1 MTQRD
6 YLTLADALEL
16 HSREVERHGGA
27 HGVRDMGALESALF
41 RPQSGYYDDIVWESC
56 ALMESIAVN
65 HPFLDGNKRAA
76 FAATYTFLAINGWS
90 LSANVEET
98 YAFISGLYESKQ
110 FNFSPLAQWLR
121 ANVSRAT
128 AADGSFSG
136 SVS

>member
-76 FAATYTFLAINGWS
+76 FAAMYAFFRINGYVIDADAMK
-90 LSANVEET
+90 L
-98 YAFISGLYESKQ
+98 YRKLIGLFDAGKFELAELERL
-110 FNFSPLAQWLR
+110 FRPLIR
-121 ANVSRAT
+121 EI
-128 AADGSFSG
+128 
-136 SVS
+136 